1 MTRLRSERG
10 NAALFSLVV
19 VAALLTIVTLISDG
33 AERMQAGREATRVS
47 GEAART
53 ASQEMT
59 GALIVGGAP
68 KIDTAAGAAA
78 ARAYLR
84 QAGVDGTVTV
94 DGDTVTVTVSIT
106 PDLAFYS
113 AVAGDPVTGEATAT
127 PKEVSP

>member
-1 MTRLRSERG
+1 MSRLRSDRG
-10 NAALFSLVV
+10 NTALFSLVA
-19 VAALLTIVTLISDG
+19 VATLLTLVTLISDG
-33 AERMQAGREATRVS
+33 AERMQSGRQATRVA

-59 GALIVGGAP
+59 GSLIVGGAP
-68 KIDTAAGAAA
+68 KVDTAAGAAA
-78 ARAYLR
+78 ARSYLR
-84 QAGVDGTVTV
+84 QAGVDGTVVV
-94 DGDTVTVTVSIT
+94 DGETVTVTVSVT